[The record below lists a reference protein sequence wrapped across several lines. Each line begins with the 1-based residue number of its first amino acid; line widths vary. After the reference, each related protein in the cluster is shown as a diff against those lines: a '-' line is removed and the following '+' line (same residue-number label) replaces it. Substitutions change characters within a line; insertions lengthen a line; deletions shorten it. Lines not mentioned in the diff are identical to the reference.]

1 MQHFHQFASSG
12 DPEEACQGMPRHHE
26 TNRAGYRGTHIIEKH
41 LWDGQLAT
49 SMTSPPTFSHFWV
62 TNTQFPAWS
71 SLVTLCL
78 FFSNSEK
85 CNVHTM
91 SLLGFR
97 ALPYY
102 KEGRIFKRLRVFV
115 HPWNWKFKRPVTEGG
130 GGLIV
135 SRYSVK
141 ERKCCLVGK
150 FWP

>member
-1 MQHFHQFASSG
+1 MIWSYQWSRSFWWSWSELGNDLDHSNDLDLWSDLFW
-12 DPEEACQGMPRHHE
+12 EELCKRS
-26 TNRAGYRGTHIIEKH
+26 R
-41 LWDGQLAT
+41 
-49 SMTSPPTFSHFWV
+49 SFSNWIR
-62 TNTQFPAWS
+62 S

-115 HPWNWKFKRPVTEGG
+115 HPWNWKFKWPVTEGG

-135 SRYSVK
+135 SRYSVR